1 MHIES
6 YSFGRIVIN
15 GTTYT
20 SDVIIYPGRV
30 DPSWWREEGHRL
42 GHADVADALKARP
55 DVLIIGTGYS
65 GVMRVPQD
73 ALETIAAQG
82 VDVRVERTSQA
93 VELYN
98 ELQAGRKVVAALH
111 LTC

>member
-6 YSFGRIVIN
+6 YFFGRIVIN
-15 GTTYT
+15 GKTYT

-42 GHADVADALKARP
+42 GIADLVDALKARP
-55 DVLIIGTGYS
+55 EVLIVGTGYS

-73 ALETIAAQG
+73 TIETLAARG
-82 VDVRVERTSQA
+82 IEVMVEWTSRA

-98 ELQAGRKVVAALH
+98 ELQAGRSVVAALH
-111 LTC
+111 ITC